1 MRGEERMMLN
11 DEEMEMVRLWM
22 RDGDG
27 MEDDK
32 WFELDMKVYEL
43 RLRMGIEKWDE
54 LMDDE

>member
-1 MRGEERMMLN
+1 MMLN